1 MQSLQPTITWP
12 HVWVV
17 GGHKALHCG
26 LQAGQQLPVFPPG
39 KKQGIRKRVRPA
51 KERIFRKEEGHVEV
65 MLLAILQLKPLVI
78 KKKLNDESKWWFFSI
93 SHEFYTSQIT
103 QVYTSQQI
111 TMLMNINLFVELQN
125 YSIKHRSHD
134 TDCLKEKPKCLKVV
148 I

>member
-1 MQSLQPTITWP
+1 
-12 HVWVV
+12 
-17 GGHKALHCG
+17 
-26 LQAGQQLPVFPPG
+26 
-39 KKQGIRKRVRPA
+39 
-51 KERIFRKEEGHVEV
+51 

-134 TDCLKEKPKCLKVV
+134 TDCLKEKPKRLKVV